1 MDTINRAPTSTTR
14 SRMVGGVLLLI
25 GVMALIG
32 FFAIGSQCSAVIAGA
47 GLFIGGM
54 VFIMDGSGGSPGLM
68 PPH

>member
-1 MDTINRAPTSTTR
+1 
-14 SRMVGGVLLLI
+14 MVGGVLLLI

-32 FFAIGSQCSAVIAGA
+32 FFAIGSQISAVIAGA